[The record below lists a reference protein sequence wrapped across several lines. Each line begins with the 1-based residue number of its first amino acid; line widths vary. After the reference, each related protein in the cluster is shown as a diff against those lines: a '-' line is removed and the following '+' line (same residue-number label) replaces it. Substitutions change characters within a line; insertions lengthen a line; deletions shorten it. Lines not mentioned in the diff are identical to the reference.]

1 MFYYMYRVKTLHTI
15 LREFTANLKEKELW
29 LCIFKA
35 STQLSKRQALLV
47 GFRLSLLFFLTV
59 EWLEGNKV
67 LLLYRI
73 GRSLARSVSISYVQ
87 PWNHTVTYRCVSSL
101 SGGALLT
108 SRQPVPQCKALNL
121 MAGNMTCAH
130 VYCSLLA
137 GVPPLLWHPVAFW
150 QYWKDNKWGRW
161 QVAHSIL
168 FGKKR
173 INKGV
178 FVNQCCTCDRTLG
191 GVTVKR

>member
-15 LREFTANLKEKELW
+15 FRELTVNLKEKELW

-47 GFRLSLLFFLTV
+47 GFRFVFALFLTV

-67 LLLYRI
+67 QD
-73 GRSLARSVSISYVQ
+73 RSLTRSVSISYVQ
-87 PWNHTVTYRCVSSL
+87 PWNHTVTDRCVSSL

-108 SRQPVPQCKALNL
+108 SRQPVSQCKAVNL
-121 MAGNMTCAH
+121 MAGNMTCVH
-130 VYCSLLA
+130 FYCSLLA

-168 FGKKR
+168 FEKKR
-173 INKGV
+173 KNKGV
-178 FVNQCCTCDRTLG
+178 FVYQCCTCDRTLG

>member
-47 GFRLSLLFFLTV
+47 GFRFVFALFFNSRVVRRQQGTTPLQD
-59 EWLEGNKV
+59 
-67 LLLYRI
+67 
-73 GRSLARSVSISYVQ
+73 RSLARSVSISYVQ

-168 FGKKR
+168 FEKKKQR
-173 INKGV
+173 CFCISVLHMWPHFRWRHCEAIN
-178 FVNQCCTCDRTLG
+178 
-191 GVTVKR
+191 